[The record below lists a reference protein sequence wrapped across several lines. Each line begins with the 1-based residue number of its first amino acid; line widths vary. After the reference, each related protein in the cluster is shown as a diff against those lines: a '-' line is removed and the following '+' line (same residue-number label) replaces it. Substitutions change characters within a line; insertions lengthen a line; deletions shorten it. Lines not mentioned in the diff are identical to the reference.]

1 MRKKLI
7 IFLMA
12 VLVMAVGAGCSSGD
26 DDTAQQSTTASTAA
40 QTTASAQTTAAAQ
53 QNVIGDAKAKQ
64 IALDRVSGAKESDL
78 TKFHLETDDG
88 RQVYEG
94 EIRYNDKEYDF
105 EIDAVSGDVVNWEED
120 SIYDD

>member
-7 IFLMA
+7 IFFMA
-12 VLVMAVGAGCSSGD
+12 AMVMAVGAGCSSGD

-94 EIRYNDKEYDF
+94 EIRYNDKEYEF

>member
-7 IFLMA
+7 IFFMA
-12 VLVMAVGAGCSSGD
+12 AMVMAVGAGCSSGD

-40 QTTASAQTTAAAQ
+40 QTTASAQTTAVAQ

-94 EIRYNDKEYDF
+94 EIRYNDKEYEF

>member
-7 IFLMA
+7 IFFMA
-12 VLVMAVGAGCSSGD
+12 AMVMTVGAGCSSGD

-94 EIRYNDKEYDF
+94 EIRYNDKEYEF

>member
-7 IFLMA
+7 IFFMA
-12 VLVMAVGAGCSSGD
+12 AMVMTVGAGCSSGD

-64 IALDRVSGAKESDL
+64 IALDRVSGAKE
-78 TKFHLETDDG
+78 FHLETDDG

>member
-7 IFLMA
+7 IFFMA
-12 VLVMAVGAGCSSGD
+12 AMVMTVGAGCSSGD

-53 QNVIGDAKAKQ
+53 QNVIGDAKAKL
-64 IALDRVSGAKESDL
+64 IALDSVSGAKESDL
-78 TKFHLETDDG
+78 TQFHLETDDG

>member
-7 IFLMA
+7 IFFMA
-12 VLVMAVGAGCSSGD
+12 AMVMAVGAGCSSGD

-53 QNVIGDAKAKQ
+53 QNVIGDAK
-64 IALDRVSGAKESDL
+64 ESDL

-94 EIRYNDKEYDF
+94 EIRYNDKEYEF

>member
-7 IFLMA
+7 IFFMA
-12 VLVMAVGAGCSSGD
+12 AMVMTVGAGCSSGD

-105 EIDAVSGDVVNWEED
+105 EIDAVSGDVVNWDED

>member
-7 IFLMA
+7 IFFMA
-12 VLVMAVGAGCSSGD
+12 AMVMAVGAGCSSGD

-40 QTTASAQTTAAAQ
+40 QTTASAQTTAAAR

>member
-7 IFLMA
+7 IFFMA
-12 VLVMAVGAGCSSGD
+12 AMVMAVGAGCSSGD

-88 RQVYEG
+88 RKVYEG

>member
-1 MRKKLI
+1 
-7 IFLMA
+7 MA
-12 VLVMAVGAGCSSGD
+12 AMVMAVGAGCSSGD

-94 EIRYNDKEYDF
+94 EIRYNDKEYEF

>member
-7 IFLMA
+7 IFFMA
-12 VLVMAVGAGCSSGD
+12 AMVMAVGAGCS
-26 DDTAQQSTTASTAA
+26 
-40 QTTASAQTTAAAQ
+40 AQ

>member
-7 IFLMA
+7 IFFMA
-12 VLVMAVGAGCSSGD
+12 AMVMTVGAGCSSGD

-40 QTTASAQTTAAAQ
+40 QTTVSAQTTAAAQ

-64 IALDRVSGAKESDL
+64 IALGRVSGAKESDL

>member
-7 IFLMA
+7 IYFMA
-12 VLVMAVGAGCSSGD
+12 AMVMAVGAGCSSGD

-94 EIRYNDKEYDF
+94 EIRYNDKEYEF

>member
-7 IFLMA
+7 IFFMA
-12 VLVMAVGAGCSSGD
+12 AMVMAVGAGCSSGD

-105 EIDAVSGDVVNWEED
+105 EIDAISGDVVNWEED

>member
-7 IFLMA
+7 IFFMVA
-12 VLVMAVGAGCSSGD
+12 MVMTVGAGCSSGD

-64 IALDRVSGAKESDL
+64 IALDRVSGAKEFDL

>member
-7 IFLMA
+7 IFFMA
-12 VLVMAVGAGCSSGD
+12 AMVMTVGAGCSSGD
-26 DDTAQQSTTASTAA
+26 DDAAQQSTTASTAA

>member
-7 IFLMA
+7 IFFMVA
-12 VLVMAVGAGCSSGD
+12 MVMTVGAGCSSGD

>member
-7 IFLMA
+7 IFFMA
-12 VLVMAVGAGCSSGD
+12 AMVMTVGAGCSSGD

-40 QTTASAQTTAAAQ
+40 QTTASVQTTAAAQ

>member
-7 IFLMA
+7 IFFMSA
-12 VLVMAVGAGCSSGD
+12 MVMTVGAGCSSGD

>member
-7 IFLMA
+7 IFFMA
-12 VLVMAVGAGCSSGD
+12 AMVMAVGAGCSSGD

-53 QNVIGDAKAKQ
+53 QTVIGDAKAKQ

-94 EIRYNDKEYDF
+94 EIRYNDQEYEF

>member
-7 IFLMA
+7 IFFMA
-12 VLVMAVGAGCSSGD
+12 AMVMAVGAGCSSGD
-26 DDTAQQSTTASTAA
+26 DDTAQQSTAA

-94 EIRYNDKEYDF
+94 EIRYNDKEYEF

>member
-7 IFLMA
+7 IFFMA
-12 VLVMAVGAGCSSGD
+12 AMVMAVGAGCSSGD

>member
-7 IFLMA
+7 IFFMA
-12 VLVMAVGAGCSSGD
+12 AMVMTVGAGCSSGD

>member
-7 IFLMA
+7 IFFMA
-12 VLVMAVGAGCSSGD
+12 AMVMTVGAGCSSGD

-40 QTTASAQTTAAAQ
+40 QTTVSAQTTAAAQ

>member
-7 IFLMA
+7 IFFMA
-12 VLVMAVGAGCSSGD
+12 AMVMAVGAGCSSGD

-40 QTTASAQTTAAAQ
+40 QTTASAKTTAAAQ

>member
-7 IFLMA
+7 IFFMA
-12 VLVMAVGAGCSSGD
+12 AMVMTVGAGCSSGD

-78 TKFHLETDDG
+78 TKFHLETDAG

>member
-7 IFLMA
+7 IFFMA
-12 VLVMAVGAGCSSGD
+12 AMVMAVGAGCSSGD
-26 DDTAQQSTTASTAA
+26 DDKAQQSTTASTAA

-94 EIRYNDKEYDF
+94 EIRYNDKEYEF

>member
-7 IFLMA
+7 IFFMA
-12 VLVMAVGAGCSSGD
+12 AMVMAVGAGCSSGD

-64 IALDRVSGAKESDL
+64 IALDRVSSAKESDL

>member
-7 IFLMA
+7 IFFMA
-12 VLVMAVGAGCSSGD
+12 AMVMAVGAGCSSGD

-40 QTTASAQTTAAAQ
+40 QTTASAQTTVAAQ

>member
-7 IFLMA
+7 IFFMA
-12 VLVMAVGAGCSSGD
+12 AMVMVVGAGCSSGD

>member
-7 IFLMA
+7 IFFMA
-12 VLVMAVGAGCSSGD
+12 AMVMTVGAGCSSGD

-40 QTTASAQTTAAAQ
+40 HTTASAQTTAAAQ

>member
-1 MRKKLI
+1 MRKKII
-7 IFLMA
+7 IFFMA
-12 VLVMAVGAGCSSGD
+12 AMVMTVGAGCSSGD

>member
-1 MRKKLI
+1 
-7 IFLMA
+7 MA
-12 VLVMAVGAGCSSGD
+12 AMVMAVGAGCSSGD
-26 DDTAQQSTTASTAA
+26 DDTAQQSTTASTA
-40 QTTASAQTTAAAQ
+40 AQTTAAAQ

>member
-1 MRKKLI
+1 
-7 IFLMA
+7 MA
-12 VLVMAVGAGCSSGD
+12 AMVMAVGAGCSSGD

-78 TKFHLETDDG
+78 TKFYLETDDG

>member
-7 IFLMA
+7 IFFMA
-12 VLVMAVGAGCSSGD
+12 AMVMAVGAGCSSGD

-105 EIDAVSGDVVNWEED
+105 EIDAVSGDVVNWDED